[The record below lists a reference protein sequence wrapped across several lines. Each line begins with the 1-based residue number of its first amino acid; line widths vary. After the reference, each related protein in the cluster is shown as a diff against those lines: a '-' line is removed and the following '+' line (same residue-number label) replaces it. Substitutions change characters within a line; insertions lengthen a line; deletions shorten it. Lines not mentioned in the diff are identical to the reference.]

1 MSLSS
6 GEKSP
11 WVVPDTEARVIG
23 PWIRQKA
30 ERNGDK
36 VALEIMGERR
46 TYSQL
51 ASEAA
56 RVASGFTGGLGLS
69 AGDHVASIMKNSIP
83 SVDVWFGLASAGVV
97 EVPVNNANRG
107 ETLRYLLAQSR
118 SAAVVVD
125 EEFLERIA
133 QLAPDLPELRHVV
146 VHREGHDGSPQ
157 FPDHVTLH
165 ELPSLYVDGTY
176 PEPDLALSDTA
187 VIMYTSGTTGPS
199 KGAMLSH
206 EANLSLARHTAWM
219 VGYESH
225 DRLYSAFPLFH
236 INARYTTVMAAMA
249 ADASAVLDQR
259 FSASTFWD
267 MCRARGVTAFNYMG
281 ALLTILWK
289 QPARADDAD
298 NPVRHGFGAPT
309 PVELWEP
316 FEERF
321 GVHFTE
327 IYGSTE
333 VANTVQNPVW
343 ARKVGRAGRESPTY
357 HVRVV
362 DEKDRPLPPG
372 EAGEIVV
379 RPKKPFVAFSGYYEM
394 PDKTVESWRNLW
406 FHTGDRGRFD
416 EDGFLTFI
424 DRMKDCVRRRGENIS
439 SYEVESIV
447 NTHDAVAES
456 AVIGVASDLSEEEVM
471 VCVVVKEGHVVS
483 EVELLDWCSPR
494 MAHFAVPRFIRWMN
508 ALPKNASE
516 RVQKFRLR
524 EDGVTS
530 DTWDREA
537 HGYVVER

>member
-1 MSLSS
+1 MTTPS
-6 GEKSP
+6 GGKDL

-36 VALEIMGERR
+36 VALEIVGERR
-46 TYSQL
+46 SYAQL
-51 ASEAA
+51 ATDAA
-56 RVASGFTGGLGLS
+56 RVASGFTRSLGLS
-69 AGDHVASIMKNSIP
+69 AGDHVASMMKNSIP
-83 SVDVWFGLASAGVV
+83 SVDLWFGLATAGVV

-107 ETLRYLLAQSR
+107 ETLKYLLGQSR
-118 SAAVVVD
+118 STAVVVD

-133 QLAPDLPELRHVV
+133 RIAPDLPELRHVL
-146 VHREGHDGSPQ
+146 VHRESHDGT
-157 FPDHVTLH
+157 PDLPDQVTLH
-165 ELPSLYVDGTY
+165 ELPSLYGDGSY
-176 PEPDLALSDTA
+176 PEPDLRLCDIA

-219 VGYESH
+219 VGYEGDDH
-225 DRLYSAFPLFH
+225 LYSAFPLFH

-267 MCRARGVTAFNYMG
+267 MCRERGVTAFNYMG

-289 QPARADDAD
+289 QRERDDDAD
-298 NPVRHGFGAPT
+298 NPVRYGFGAPT

-321 GVHFTE
+321 GVRFTE

-333 VANTVQNPVW
+333 VANTIQNPVW
-343 ARKVGRAGRESPTY
+343 ERKVGRAGRESPTY

-362 DEKDRPLPPG
+362 DELDNPLPAG

-379 RPKKPFVAFSGYYEM
+379 RPKRPFVAFSGYWDM

-416 EDGFLTFI
+416 TDGYLTFI

-439 SYEVESIV
+439 TYEVESII
-447 NTHDAVAES
+447 NTHDAVSES
-456 AVIGVASDLSEEEVM
+456 AVIGVPSELSEEEVM
-471 VCVVVKEGHVVS
+471 ACVVLKDGHALT
-483 EVELLDWCSPR
+483 EVELLDFCSPR
-494 MAHFAVPRFIRWMN
+494 MAHFAVPRFVRWMD

-516 RVQKFRLR
+516 RVQKFVLR
-524 EDGVTS
+524 DDGVTD

>member
-1 MSLSS
+1 LSE
-6 GEKSP
+6 EKDP

-46 TYSQL
+46 TYVQL

-56 RVASGFTGGLGLS
+56 RVASGFTGGLGLR
-69 AGDHVASIMKNSIP
+69 AGDHVASMMKNSIP
-83 SVDVWFGLASAGVV
+83 SVDLWFGLASAGVV

-107 ETLRYLLAQSR
+107 ETLKYLLAQSR

-125 EEFLERIA
+125 EEYLERIA
-133 QLAPDLPELRHVV
+133 HLAPDLPELRHVV
-146 VHREGHDGSPQ
+146 VHREGDDGSPQ

-165 ELPSLYVDGTY
+165 ELPSLYGDGTY
-176 PEPDLALSDTA
+176 PEPDLALSDIA

-219 VGYESH
+219 VGYEPH
-225 DRLYSAFPLFH
+225 DVLYSAFPLFH
-236 INARYTTVMAAMA
+236 INARYTTVMAAIA
-249 ADASAVLDQR
+249 ADASAILDQR
-259 FSASTFWD
+259 FSASAFWD

-289 QPARADDAD
+289 QPERADDAD
-298 NPVRHGFGAPT
+298 NPVRYGFGAPT

-321 GVHFTE
+321 GVRFTE

-357 HVRVV
+357 QVRVV

-416 EDGFLTFI
+416 EDGYLTFI

-447 NTHDAVAES
+447 NTHEAVAES
-456 AVIGVASDLSEEEVM
+456 AVIGVSSELSEEEVM
-471 VCVVVKEGHVVS
+471 VCVVVKEGHTVS
-483 EVELLDWCSPR
+483 EVDLLDWCSPR
-494 MAHFAVPRFIRWMN
+494 MAHFAVPRFIRWMD

-524 EDGVTS
+524 EDGVTD
-530 DTWDREA
+530 DTWDRES

>member
-1 MSLSS
+1 MNTPS
-6 GEKSP
+6 GGRDV
-11 WVVPDTEARVIG
+11 WVVPDDEARVIG
-23 PWIRQKA
+23 PWVRQKA
-30 ERNGDK
+30 DRNGDK

-46 TYSQL
+46 TYAQL
-51 ASEAA
+51 ATDAA
-56 RVASGFTGGLGLS
+56 RVASGFTGELGLV
-69 AGDHVASIMKNSIP
+69 AGDHVASMMKNSIP
-83 SVDVWFGLASAGVV
+83 SVDLWFGLTTAGVV
-97 EVPVNNANRG
+97 EVPINNANRG
-107 ETLRYLLAQSR
+107 DTLSYLLRQSR

-125 EEFLERIA
+125 EEFLDRVA

-146 VHREGHDGSPQ
+146 VHREGDEGTPVL
-157 FPDHVTLH
+157 PDHVTLH
-165 ELPSLYVDGTY
+165 ELPSLYGEGTY

-206 EANLSLARHTAWM
+206 EANLSLARHTAWLM
-219 VGYESH
+219 GYDSADH
-225 DRLYSAFPLFH
+225 LYSAFPLFH
-236 INARYTTVMAAMA
+236 INARYTTVLAAMA
-249 ADASAVLDQR
+249 ADASAVMDQR

-267 MCRARGVTAFNYMG
+267 MCRERGVTAFNYMG

-289 QPARADDAD
+289 QPERADDAD
-298 NPVRHGFGAPT
+298 NPVRYGFGAPT
-309 PVELWEP
+309 PAELWEP

-321 GVHFTE
+321 DLRFTE

-333 VANTVQNPVW
+333 VANTIQNPVW
-343 ARKVGRAGRESPTY
+343 ERKVGRAGRESPTY

-362 DEKDRPLPPG
+362 DEKDRPLPAG

-416 EDGFLTFI
+416 EDGYLTFI

-447 NTHDAVAES
+447 NTHEAVAES
-456 AVIGVASDLSEEEVM
+456 AVIGVSSELSEEEVM
-471 VCVVVKEGHVVS
+471 VCVVVKEGHTVS
-483 EVELLDWCSPR
+483 EVDLLDWCSPR
-494 MAHFAVPRFIRWMN
+494 MAHFAVPRFIRWMDG
-508 ALPKNASE
+508 LPKNASE

-524 EDGVTS
+524 EDGVTD